1 MRETIHIKASRPY
14 DAVIGKGILKEIGPA
29 IKACLSYP
37 HIVILT
43 DDNVDR
49 LYAGTVVESL
59 AQAGLKCHKYV
70 FPHGEQSKG
79 IDTLCGFISSMAEC
93 GTGRADAVIAL
104 GGGVTGD
111 IGGLAAAL
119 YMRGIGF
126 IQVPTTLLAMADSSV
141 GGKTA
146 IDIPQGK
153 NLIGA
158 FHQPSLV
165 WCDTDTLATLPHDI
179 LRDGYAEVIKYGI
192 LFDRE
197 FFDGLTF
204 ESDIVRTVS
213 ASVRFKRDIVEAD
226 ERDKGIRALLNLG
239 HTVGHAIER
248 LSDYSI
254 THGEAVAMGILH
266 IARIG
271 AAYGLEDCTD
281 AICSKLS
288 AFGFSTECPYPAD
301 DILNAALADK
311 KRNADSITLVLP
323 EHIGKCGLYNVST
336 AVFKELLSTT
346 ER

>member
-1 MRETIHIKASRPY
+1 MKESIHIKASRPY
-14 DAVIGKGILKEIGPA
+14 DVVIGKGILKDIGPA
-29 IKACLSYP
+29 IKACLNYP

-59 AQAGLKCHKYV
+59 AQAGLECHKYV
-70 FPHGEQSKG
+70 FPHGEQSKDL
-79 IDTLCGFISSMAEC
+79 DTLRGFISSMAEC

-119 YMRGIGF
+119 YMRGIDF
-126 IQVPTTLLAMADSSV
+126 IQVPTTLLAMTDSSV

-158 FHQPSLV
+158 FHQPALV
-165 WCDTDTLATLPHDI
+165 WCDTDTLCTLPHDI

-213 ASVRFKRDIVEAD
+213 ASIRFKRDIVEAD
-226 ERDKGIRALLNLG
+226 ERDKGPRALLNLG

-254 THGEAVAMGILH
+254 THGEAVAMGLMR

-281 AICSKLS
+281 AIRSKLT
-288 AFGFSTECPYPAD
+288 AFGFNTECPYAAD

-336 AVFKELLSTT
+336 AVFKELLSAT